1 MACFPVRAVA
11 FKRLRLWGLG
21 IGLWGLSH
29 SWTFAKSLEPEA
41 RRPQPKSQ
49 RLYNNLREVSESER
63 VM

>member
-1 MACFPVRAVA
+1 MASFPVLAVA

-41 RRPQPKSQ
+41 QSPRVSA
-49 RLYNNLREVSESER
+49 YNNLREVSESER